1 MSDHV
6 ILLNS
11 GKTDAYRHLVEFVS
25 GDRVD
30 VITER
35 KYAPLYPH
43 DANLHY
49 VHDIADVTEVL
60 DVARK
65 LDSSS
70 PITAVVSP
78 SERSL
83 PVGGYLRSYFD
94 LPGTGFDVAW
104 GFSNKSVM
112 KSRLRSAGIAV
123 ARSLTISDI
132 GRLVECGDDIGWPV
146 VVKPVIGSGSMHT
159 YTIGDREE
167 ALSFLGGPEAAWFRH
182 NRYQIIVEEYIAMKG
197 EYHCDAII
205 RNGRVVFSVLQ
216 RYFSPLLECT
226 GTWGGSIM
234 VDTTD
239 ERYTAISAIYPQV
252 IKALG
257 LKDGVT
263 HMEAFWT
270 GSGFTVGEISCR
282 PAGGGIPKSILLKY
296 GVDIWDAFTAASLN
310 REYDCE
316 ASESIPGIVA
326 NIDLPVQAG
335 RLVDISTIDE
345 LSSVDGFISADLA
358 PVGTCFSEPLNS
370 SSATGVVYVRLHC
383 DTELTEVLRQLKRRY
398 HAAYES

>member
-6 ILLNS
+6 MLLNS
-11 GKTDAYRHLVEFVS
+11 GKTDAYRHLVKFVP

-35 KYAPLYPH
+35 KYTPLYPH

-83 PVGGYLRSYFD
+83 PVGGYLRSYFN

-104 GFSNKSVM
+104 GFSSKSVM
-112 KSRLRSAGIAV
+112 KSRLRSAGVAV

-132 GRLVECGDDIGWPV
+132 GRLIECGDDIGWPV

-167 ALSFLGGPEAAWFRH
+167 ALSFLEGPEAEWFRD

-226 GTWGGSIM
+226 GTWGGS
-234 VDTTD
+234 D
-239 ERYTAISAIYPQV
+239 
-252 IKALG
+252 
-257 LKDGVT
+257 
-263 HMEAFWT
+263 H
-270 GSGFTVGEISCR
+270 
-282 PAGGGIPKSILLKY
+282 
-296 GVDIWDAFTAASLN
+296 
-310 REYDCE
+310 
-316 ASESIPGIVA
+316 
-326 NIDLPVQAG
+326 G
-335 RLVDISTIDE
+335 RHN
-345 LSSVDGFISADLA
+345 GRA
-358 PVGTCFSEPLNS
+358 
-370 SSATGVVYVRLHC
+370 LHC
-383 DTELTEVLRQLKRRY
+383 DQRDLSQSHQSPWAQGRCYAYGGLLDRKRLHGGGDILPSGRRRHPRIDPVEIWGRY
-398 HAAYES
+398 MGCLHRGIAES